1 MSFPTP
7 PPEDN
12 PFAPPPEGSV
22 PDGAVPGGSVP
33 PPPPPPPAGPAYG
46 AAPPP
51 PAYGTPPPPPGYG
64 APPGPPPLP
73 PTSGSQPPP
82 PMGYGSMPSA
92 YGAPASGYG
101 LPPGYGPGYGAE
113 NSKGTTAL
121 VCGIFGLLCCV
132 LLSIVAIVTG
142 RQGMTLADQ
151 GRANNRGT
159 AQAGFILGWIGVAI
173 WVLLFVGGLIAS
185 ATSTRVGAG

>member
-12 PFAPPPEGSV
+12 PFAPPPEDN
-22 PDGAVPGGSVP
+22 PFAPPPEGSVP
-33 PPPPPPPAGPAYG
+33 PPPPVGPAYG
-46 AAPPP
+46 ATPPPPP
-51 PAYGTPPPPPGYG
+51 PAYGTPPPPPSYA

-82 PMGYGSMPSA
+82 PLGYGSAPSA

-101 LPPGYGPGYGAE
+101 LPPGYGVGYGAE
-113 NSKGTTAL
+113 NGKGTSAL
-121 VCGIFGLLCCV
+121 VFGIVGLLCCP

-142 RQGMTLADQ
+142 RQGMALADQ

-173 WVLLFVGGLIAS
+173 WVLGFVGGFIVSAS
-185 ATSTRVGAG
+185 STRIGAG